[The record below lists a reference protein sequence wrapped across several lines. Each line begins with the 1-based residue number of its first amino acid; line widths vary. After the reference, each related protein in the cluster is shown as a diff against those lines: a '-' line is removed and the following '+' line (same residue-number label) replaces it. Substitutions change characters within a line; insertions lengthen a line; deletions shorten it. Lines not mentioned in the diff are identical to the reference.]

1 MKKIV
6 IGVVGTVIVLI
17 AGILFAASRQPDT
30 FRVERH
36 VMVRAPAEEIFALV
50 NDFRAWDAWTP
61 YNRDPAMK
69 KTYGGAPAGAGA
81 TYAWEGN
88 GDVGKGEVAITAAQ
102 APERIDLDLHM
113 VAPFEARNK
122 VTFTFLRE
130 ASQTAVSWS
139 MVGNNNLIGKAM
151 GLFMDMDKM
160 VGGDFE
166 TGLARLKAAA
176 EKAAAGKAAA
186 APAADS
192 AAGTAAEAP
201 KPPAK

>member
-1 MKKIV
+1 M
-6 IGVVGTVIVLI
+6 
-17 AGILFAASRQPDT
+17 
-30 FRVERH
+30 
-36 VMVRAPAEEIFALV
+36 
-50 NDFRAWDAWTP
+50 
-61 YNRDPAMK
+61 
-69 KTYGGAPAGAGA
+69 
-81 TYAWEGN
+81 
-88 GDVGKGEVAITAAQ
+88 
-102 APERIDLDLHM
+102 
-113 VAPFEARNK
+113 
-122 VTFTFLRE
+122 TFTFLRE

-166 TGLARLKAAA
+166 TGLARLKTAA